1 MPLGP
6 WPFPDA
12 SLKVALT
19 TSTDSCRVWGAAWN
33 PPTWRGRGSRT
44 SSPGSQARP
53 VRPLLAQVSFR
64 HPQEQFSVFFCGSF
78 FYLIGFFYFYFF
90 VLDELYYD

>member
-6 WPFPDA
+6 LPFPDA

-33 PPTWRGRGSRT
+33 PPTGGVGGLAPPL
-44 SSPGSQARP
+44 PGHRP
-53 VRPLLAQVSFR
+53 GLSALYLLKPPFVTPKNSF
-64 HPQEQFSVFFCGSF
+64 QFSSVEIFF
-78 FYLIGFFYFYFF
+78 I
-90 VLDELYYD
+90 